1 MRLDVYLTEKGIC
14 KSRTAAQSL
23 IKTGGVLVG
32 GKVCEKPSADVSV
45 DDVTVIGEQLRY
57 VGRGGL
63 KLEKALEVF
72 GVKLD
77 GALCIDIGASTG
89 GFTDCMLQ
97 NGAAKV
103 FAVDVGRGQLD
114 DKLRADSR
122 VVSLEQTD
130 IRSFDPEKY
139 GISGADFI
147 GTDVSFISLKMIF
160 PHIKRLLRAGG
171 TACVLIKPQFEVGQ
185 SLCADRSALNKK
197 GVVRDEKI
205 RLKIVEEIKHSAQ
218 ENGLTVLGTAESP
231 IKGGDGNTE
240 YLLGLR
246 REA

>member
-1 MRLDVYLTEKGIC
+1 MRLDVYLTENGIC

-23 IKTGGVLVG
+23 IKSGGVLVG
-32 GKVCEKPSADVSV
+32 GKVCMKPSADVTAAV
-45 DDVTVIGEQLRY
+45 EIVGEQLRY

-63 KLEKALEVF
+63 KLEKALDYF
-72 GVKLD
+72 GTDLN

-103 FAVDVGRGQLD
+103 FAVDVGRDQLD
-114 DKLRADSR
+114 GKLRADSR

-130 IRSFDPEKY
+130 IRNFDPEKY
-139 GISGADFI
+139 GTVGADFI

-160 PHIKRLLRAGG
+160 PHIKRLLRVGG

-185 SLCADRSALNKK
+185 SMCADRSALNKK
-197 GVVRDEKI
+197 GIVRDEKI
-205 RLKIVEEIKHSAQ
+205 RLKIVEEIKTAAV